1 MTASKDTLV
10 QVNFKTR
17 NGTLINVYGNDEPS
31 FDLGLAII
39 QDRIATFTE
48 IEQQLSGAGVVGEQV
63 ALASVQPPA
72 AAGVP
77 DVAPAAPP
85 AASWGQP
92 PAPAPAAA
100 FTAGAVRQ
108 CAHGV
113 MTARS
118 GQSAR
123 GRGRRTCARHPR
135 VHRVNVKH
143 SSLTTRVPNGTRS
156 LRN

>member
-123 GRGRRTCARHPR
+123 GPWKAYMCPTPKGTPGQCAAQFLD
-135 VHRVNVKH
+135 NK
-143 SSLTTRVPNGTRS
+143 SAEWNTFAA
-156 LRN
+156 

>member
-77 DVAPAAPP
+77 DVAPQAPP

-123 GRGRRTCARHPR
+123 GPWKAYMCPTP
-135 VHRVNVKH
+135 K
-143 SSLTTRVPNGTRS
+143 GTPGQCQAQFLDNKS
-156 LRN
+156 AEWNSFAA